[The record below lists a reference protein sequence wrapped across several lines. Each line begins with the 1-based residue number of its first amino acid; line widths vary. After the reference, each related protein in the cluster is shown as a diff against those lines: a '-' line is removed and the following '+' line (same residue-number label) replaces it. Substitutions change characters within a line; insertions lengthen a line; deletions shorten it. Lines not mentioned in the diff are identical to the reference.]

1 MPTEITGLANGYTYR
16 SEVAKASSLPGRSAE
31 PESTAGSGSETPS
44 INSESLNRLESLPQI
59 MQRSLE
65 FRVDDDTGKQVIRV
79 IDSDTGKL
87 VRQIPPEEV
96 LNVISRAQDMLDDMM
111 KGVLL
116 DDKV

>member
-1 MPTEITGLANGYTYR
+1 MPTEITSLANGYTYR
-16 SEVAKASSLPGRSAE
+16 SEVAKASSMPDRSAE
-31 PESTAGSGSETPS
+31 SERAAGSETPS
-44 INSESLNRLESLPQI
+44 INFESLSRLESLPQI
-59 MQRSLE
+59 IQRSLE

-87 VRQIPPEEV
+87 IRQIPPEEV
-96 LNVISRAQDMLDDMM
+96 LNVISRAQDTLDDMM